1 MRKNKIVKVIK
12 RYDGGGLSF
21 SKGSRVAQ
29 EPTTPLPPP
38 SMSVRRSRV
47 AQEPTTPTLL
57 QPPSMSVRRSR
68 VAPSPLPSQNPIL
81 EQRRES
87 LPKSLQFL
95 SRHFQISFEEHKQ
108 SNDLF
113 YRRPSS
119 IRLQLPSLKIQISRL
134 KKIIRRGNPYLYDD
148 KAFVIN
154 FMDTFLLRNFNSV
167 YNKCRGIIYDL
178 KNIFKAFRELDSEYE
193 TLEINYIND
202 VADDTSNYNSF
213 FLHYEDKTTD
223 EIYSFDKEGIE
234 KLFMVLFEIL
244 KQNKDLLKEYTV
256 ENTILLALLYVTYL
270 VLKDVKK

>member
-29 EPTTPLPPP
+29 EPTTPTP

-68 VAPSPLPSQNPIL
+68 VAPSPLPSQTPIL
-81 EQRRES
+81 EQTRES
-87 LPKSLQFL
+87 LPKSLHFL
-95 SRHFQISFEEHKQ
+95 SQHFQISFEEHKQ

-119 IRLQLPSLKIQISRL
+119 IPPLQLPSLKIQISRL
-134 KKIIRRGNPYLYDD
+134 NKIIRRGNPYSYED
-148 KAFVIN
+148 KVFVIN
-154 FMDTFLLRNFNSV
+154 FMDTFLLHNFNSV
-167 YNKCRGIIYDL
+167 YSRCRGIIYDL
-178 KNIFKAFRELDSEYE
+178 KNIFKAFRELDSKYE

-202 VADDTSNYNSF
+202 VADDTSNYNLF
-213 FLHYEDKTTD
+213 FLHYKYND

-234 KLFMVLFEIL
+234 ELFMVLLEIL

-256 ENTILLALLYVTYL
+256 ENTTLLALLYVTYL